1 MWFTCGI
8 SRLVGRTETGR
19 LVRGFGLNGNSSRGS
34 MLVDLLLF
42 VTAILL
48 LSTSWF
54 RLYNDYLMICT
65 RGSFISSTLWVMK
78 IEVVTGFFRRFWLEL
93 PTAEVAATAEAAA
106 AKETACDEAT
116 EGKQSFAP
124 SRSD

>member
-1 MWFTCGI
+1 MGMQGEQ
-8 SRLVGRTETGR
+8 LK
-19 LVRGFGLNGNSSRGS
+19 LNKSNKNKGHKIGE
-34 MLVDLLLF
+34 V
-42 VTAILL
+42 VT
-48 LSTSWF
+48 
-54 RLYNDYLMICT
+54 Y
-65 RGSFISSTLWVMK
+65 MK